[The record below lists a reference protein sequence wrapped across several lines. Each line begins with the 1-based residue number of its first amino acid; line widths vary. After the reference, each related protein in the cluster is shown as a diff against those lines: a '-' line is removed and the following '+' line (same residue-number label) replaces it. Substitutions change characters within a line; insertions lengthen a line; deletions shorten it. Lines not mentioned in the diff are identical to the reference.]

1 MSDFKAVKAGSL
13 KEGEK
18 GIRAGSR
25 MRDPWLEDE
34 EEALNELVVKA
45 MAKLGHKTQYPR
57 LLADVQKWAETELPT
72 RSRLA
77 IKIRLG
83 SLFFGYTFK
92 TTNDARRKLRKKESK
107 IEELRKE
114 VKRLKKAQKT
124 KKATE
129 DEKEEGELTDEY
141 DE

>member
-1 MSDFKAVKAGSL
+1 M
-13 KEGEK
+13 
-18 GIRAGSR
+18 
-25 MRDPWLEDE
+25 
-34 EEALNELVVKA
+34 
-45 MAKLGHKTQYPR
+45 
-57 LLADVQKWAETELPT
+57 LADVQKWAETDLPT

-83 SLFFGYTFK
+83 SLFFGWNFK
-92 TTNDARRKLRKKESK
+92 TVNDSRRKLKKKESE
-107 IEELRKE
+107 IEKLREEKE
-114 VKRLKKAQKT
+114 SEIEKLREENKLLKKAQKT